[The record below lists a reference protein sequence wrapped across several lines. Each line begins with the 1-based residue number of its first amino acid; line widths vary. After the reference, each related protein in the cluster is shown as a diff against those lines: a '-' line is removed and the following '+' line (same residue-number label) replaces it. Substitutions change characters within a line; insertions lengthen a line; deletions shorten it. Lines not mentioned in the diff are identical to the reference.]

1 MEKQA
6 EISMIRKHRV
16 GTITLGIGMIGIGSL
31 FLGHMIFP
39 LISYAWVYKVWP
51 VILIILGIEILL
63 ANSNKQKEFIYDKTA
78 IVLIALLVLFAIF
91 LAIIGYGIESGMTY
105 ENGIYIDW

>member
-1 MEKQA
+1 MEKTK
-6 EISMIRKHRV
+6 INMIRKHRV

-31 FLGHMIFP
+31 FLGHMFFP
-39 LISYAWVYKVWP
+39 MISYVWVYKVWP

-63 ANSNKQKEFIYDKTA
+63 ANSNKQREFIYDKTA
-78 IVLIALLVLFAIF
+78 IILVGLLVLFAIF
-91 LAIIGYGIESGMTY
+91 LAILGYGIEAGMAY